1 MTRSRQS
8 CRRPALVFAAV
19 GVLVLV
25 LVLLAPTAPAAA
37 AGRPSRADI
46 LRAARAV
53 ERYYAS
59 YGSPRPIPP
68 PPALA
73 AAPPARHGAPRPAA
87 EPLTRGGPGW
97 DAAVVSG
104 ALLVVVAAGLGVLA
118 GRDSMRPRRT

>member
-1 MTRSRQS
+1 MTLSRQS
-8 CRRPALVFAAV
+8 CRRPALVFAAA
-19 GVLVLV
+19 LVLA
-25 LVLLAPTAPAAA
+25 LGLLAPPAPATP

-46 LRAARAV
+46 LRAAHAV

-68 PPALA
+68 PPLPA
-73 AAPPARHGAPRPAA
+73 AAPSPRHAPPRPAA

-97 DAAVVSG
+97 DAAVVGG
-104 ALLVVVAAGLGVLA
+104 ALLVVLAAGLGVLA

>member
-8 CRRPALVFAAV
+8 CRPRALVPAAAV
-19 GVLVLV
+19 LAAVLVSL
-25 LVLLAPTAPAAA
+25 APAAA
-37 AGRPSRADI
+37 AGAAAQPSRADV
-46 LRAARAV
+46 LRAAHAV

-68 PPALA
+68 PPVAPVAPLPAPA
-73 AAPPARHGAPRPAA
+73 ATRSAA

-97 DAAVVSG
+97 DAAVAAG